1 MLKKVCHGL
10 IRCNISAQPSGAEK
24 NHEKA
29 AVRIGIS

>member
-29 AVRIGIS
+29 VVRIDIS